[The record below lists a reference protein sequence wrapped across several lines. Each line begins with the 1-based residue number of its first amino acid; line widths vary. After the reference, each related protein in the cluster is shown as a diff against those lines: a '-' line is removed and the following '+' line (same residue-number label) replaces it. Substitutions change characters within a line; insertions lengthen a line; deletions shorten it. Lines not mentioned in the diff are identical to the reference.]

1 MTPAIWV
8 HAIAA
13 VAALF
18 LGAYVLWRPKG
29 DAAHKWTGRVW
40 AGLMA
45 VTALSSFGIR
55 EIFDGWFSPI
65 HILSVYTLVTLV
77 VAIHAIRN
85 RDRIEHAVL
94 KHQTEMKTLF
104 ASGMLIAGGF
114 TFMPE
119 RLLGRLTFGE
129 TYPMINYVFVA
140 LTASIGAYVFWRG
153 GRAARAL
160 RKRAKG

>member
-1 MTPAIWV
+1 MIWV
-8 HAIAA
+8 HSLAA
-13 VAALF
+13 VAALC

-29 DAAHKWTGRVW
+29 DQRHRWTGRIWV
-40 AGLMA
+40 GLMA

-55 EIFDGWFSPI
+55 EIFNGWFSPI
-65 HILSVYTLVTLV
+65 HILSVYTLITLV

-129 TYPMINYVFVA
+129 TYPIINYVFVA
-140 LTASIGAYVFWRG
+140 LTASYGAYVFWRG
-153 GRAARAL
+153 GRAAREVRR
-160 RKRAKG
+160 RKRAEG